1 MNCPAEVDAQK
12 TRRRLAVEFYF
23 DLVCPW
29 CLIGKRQLEQAIDL
43 LALGHPD
50 VEVVVHW
57 RSLPLLPDLPLE
69 GVPFQ
74 AFYLKRLG
82 SARAVEARRRQVRD
96 VGLATGVRFDFEHI
110 VLMPNTI
117 AAHRLI
123 EHAGQSGGHALQA
136 QLIDR
141 LFDAFFC
148 RSEDIGDLQVL
159 VDIGEAFGLERTSML
174 ALLAAPVHETALPRW
189 LDDARQQGIAG
200 VPGFVLEDR
209 VPRMGAHAPEKL
221 AMAMLKSL
229 FACSARGPHLGNG
242 ELQAP

>member
-1 MNCPAEVDAQK
+1 MSGPADVDAQK
-12 TRRRLAVEFYF
+12 IRRRIAVEFYF

-50 VEVVVHW
+50 VDVVVQW
-57 RSLPLLPDLPLE
+57 KPLPLLPDMPRE
-69 GVPFQ
+69 GVPYQ

-82 SARAVEARRRQVRD
+82 TANAVETRRRQVRD
-96 VGLATGVRFDFEHI
+96 VGLATGVSFDFERI
-110 VLMPNTI
+110 VLMPNTV

-148 RSEDIGDLQVL
+148 RREDIGDLQVL
-159 VDIGEAFGLERTSML
+159 AGIGEAFGLERTSTL
-174 ALLAAPVHETALPRW
+174 ALLAGPGLATSSPRW
-189 LDDARQQGIAG
+189 LDEARRQGITG
-200 VPGFVLEDR
+200 VPGFVLDDR
-209 VPRMGAHAPEKL
+209 VPRLGAHPPETL

-229 FACSARGPHLGNG
+229 SAAYLGTTSRACSP
-242 ELQAP
+242 

>member
-1 MNCPAEVDAQK
+1 MSCPVEVDAQK
-12 TRRRLAVEFYF
+12 MRRRIAVEFYF

-43 LALGHPD
+43 LTLGHPD
-50 VEVVVHW
+50 VEVVVQW
-57 RSLPLLPDLPLE
+57 KSLPLLPDMPRE

-82 SARAVEARRRQVRD
+82 TASAVEARRRQVRD
-96 VGLATGVRFDFEHI
+96 VGLATGVQFDFERI

-123 EHAGQSGGHALQA
+123 EYAGQSGGPALQA

-141 LFDAFFC
+141 LFDAFF
-148 RSEDIGDLQVL
+148 RRGEDIGDLQVL
-159 VDIGEAFGLERTSML
+159 AGIGEAFGLERASTL
-174 ALLAAPVHETALPRW
+174 ALLAEPGHETPLPRW
-189 LDDARQQGIAG
+189 LDDARCQGITG

-209 VPRMGAHAPEKL
+209 VPRLGAHPPETL
-221 AMAMLKSL
+221 AMAMLKSPL
-229 FACSARGPHLGNG
+229 AASLGKTSRDCSP
-242 ELQAP
+242 

>member
-1 MNCPAEVDAQK
+1 MSCPAEVDAK
-12 TRRRLAVEFYF
+12 TLQRRIAVEFYF

-43 LALGHPD
+43 LRLGYPD
-50 VEVVVHW
+50 VEVVVQW
-57 RSLPLLPDLPLE
+57 KSLPLLPDLPLS

-82 SARAVEARRRQVRD
+82 SASAVEARRRQVRE
-96 VGLATGVRFDFEHI
+96 VGLATGVEFDFEHI
-110 VLMPNTI
+110 ELMPNTI

-148 RSEDIGDLQVL
+148 RNEDIGDLQVL
-159 VDIGEAFGLERTSML
+159 AGIGEAFGLERARTL
-174 ALLAAPVHETALPRW
+174 ALLVAPMHGTPLPRW
-189 LDDARQQGIAG
+189 LDDARHQGIAG
-200 VPGFVLEDR
+200 VPGFVLKDR
-209 VPRMGAHAPEKL
+209 VPRMGAQPPEEL

-229 FACSARGPHLGNG
+229 A
-242 ELQAP
+242 

>member
-1 MNCPAEVDAQK
+1 MSYPAQADAQK
-12 TRRRLAVEFYF
+12 IRRRIAVEFYF

-43 LALGHPD
+43 LTLGHPD
-50 VEVVVHW
+50 VDVVVHW
-57 RSLPLLPDLPLE
+57 KSLPLLPDMPRE

-82 SARAVEARRRQVRD
+82 TANAVEARRRQVRD
-96 VGLATGVRFDFEHI
+96 VALATGLQFDFERI

-159 VDIGEAFGLERTSML
+159 VGIGEAFGLERASTL
-174 ALLAAPVHETALPRW
+174 ALLASPVHETLLPRW
-189 LDDARQQGIAG
+189 LDDARRQGIAG

-209 VPRMGAHAPEKL
+209 VPLLGAHPPEKL

-229 FACSARGPHLGNG
+229 LACNARGPHLGNG
-242 ELQAP
+242 MRLAP